1 MPVNVPIHPPQRN
14 TKDTFLSKNP
24 LQLQHFLLKCVLLY
38 GFFACVQ
45 RLSVKPFFMAKS
57 TPEQL
62 AAALRQNLRRRK
74 KAGAASVPSTP
85 VSTLSIP
92 PSQQKK

>member
-24 LQLQHFLLKCVLLY
+24 LQPQHFLLKCVLLC

-74 KAGAASVPSTP
+74 KTAPPPSTP